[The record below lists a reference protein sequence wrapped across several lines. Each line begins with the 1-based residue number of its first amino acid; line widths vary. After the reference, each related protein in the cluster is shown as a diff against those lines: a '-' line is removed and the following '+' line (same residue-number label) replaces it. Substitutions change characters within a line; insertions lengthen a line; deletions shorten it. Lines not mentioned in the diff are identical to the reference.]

1 MNYLEYLR
9 QPHYL
14 AALCAVVSVVLAFAE
29 GKFSKQKYE
38 SKYYLKVAVIVF
50 LNVYVVLQLLKG
62 NYIQVNGI
70 TLNQKGGST
79 TSNTGSVLTESS
91 SINPSNYVSVDTGNP
106 NF

>member
-38 SKYYLKVAVIVF
+38 YKYYLKVAVIVF
-50 LNVYVVLQLLKG
+50 LNVFVVLQLLKG
-62 NYIQVNGI
+62 NYLQVNGI
-70 TLNQKGGST
+70 TLNQKGGSAPP
-79 TSNTGSVLTESS
+79 STGSVLTEAT

>member
-14 AALCAVVSVVLAFAE
+14 AALCAVVSIVLAFAE
-29 GKFSKQKYE
+29 AKFSKQKFE

-50 LNVYVVLQLLKG
+50 LNVYVVLQLLKN
-62 NYIQVNGI
+62 NYIQVDGI
-70 TLNQKGGST
+70 TLGQKGGSLVSS
-79 TSNTGSVLTESS
+79 TSSVVES

>member
-14 AALCAVVSVVLAFAE
+14 AAVCAVVSAVLAFAE

-38 SKYYLKVAVIVF
+38 YKYYLKVAVIVF
-50 LNVYVVLQLLKG
+50 VNVYVVLQLLKS

-70 TLNQKGGST
+70 NLVAQKGGSVSLGEGSL
-79 TSNTGSVLTESS
+79 TSPS